1 MKGMRYEDSND
12 RPTFCLSFIRRVP
25 AQRPHECISGR
36 DVQGG
41 TQRLPGDGPGQV
53 ERIRSS
59 VRRSR
64 SAAEGLP
71 EPDRERLKTD
81 ITELRD
87 RKDALQHKFKDLKGV
102 SIESWRDLKA
112 SMDRG
117 LDQLELAYNV
127 VAAHNLGGQPV
138 QPEQNR

>member
-1 MKGMRYEDSND
+1 MKTAMIGLLSV
-12 RPTFCLSFIRRVP
+12 CLLFG
-25 AQRPHECISGR
+25 ACQ
-36 DVQGG
+36 
-41 TQRLPGDGPGQV
+41 
-53 ERIRSS
+53 
-59 VRRSR
+59 R
-64 SAAEGLP
+64 SARTSASPEEMSKAERNDYQAMVQARLNEFDHRFDGLEARLKGLP
-71 EPDRERLKTD
+71 APDRERLKTD

>member
-1 MKGMRYEDSND
+1 MKTAMIGLLSV
-12 RPTFCLSFIRRVP
+12 CLLFG
-25 AQRPHECISGR
+25 ACQ
-36 DVQGG
+36 
-41 TQRLPGDGPGQV
+41 
-53 ERIRSS
+53 
-59 VRRSR
+59 R
-64 SAAEGLP
+64 SARTSASPEEMSKAERNDYQAMVQARLNEFDHRFDGLEARLKGLP
-71 EPDRERLKTD
+71 APDRERLKTD

-117 LDQLELAYNV
+117 LNQLELAYNV

>member
-1 MKGMRYEDSND
+1 MKTAMIGLLSV
-12 RPTFCLSFIRRVP
+12 CLLFG
-25 AQRPHECISGR
+25 ACQ
-36 DVQGG
+36 
-41 TQRLPGDGPGQV
+41 
-53 ERIRSS
+53 
-59 VRRSR
+59 R
-64 SAAEGLP
+64 SALTSASPEEMSKAERNDYQAMVQARLNEFDHRFDGLEARLKGLP
-71 EPDRERLKTD
+71 ETDRERLKTD

>member
-1 MKGMRYEDSND
+1 MKTAMIGLLSV
-12 RPTFCLSFIRRVP
+12 CLLFG
-25 AQRPHECISGR
+25 ACQ
-36 DVQGG
+36 
-41 TQRLPGDGPGQV
+41 
-53 ERIRSS
+53 
-59 VRRSR
+59 R
-64 SAAEGLP
+64 SARTSASPEEMSKAERNDYQAMVQARLNEFDHRFDGLEARLKGLP
-71 EPDRERLKTD
+71 ETDRERLKTD

>member
-1 MKGMRYEDSND
+1 MKTAMIGLLSV
-12 RPTFCLSFIRRVP
+12 CLLFG
-25 AQRPHECISGR
+25 ACQ
-36 DVQGG
+36 
-41 TQRLPGDGPGQV
+41 
-53 ERIRSS
+53 
-59 VRRSR
+59 R
-64 SAAEGLP
+64 SARTSASPEEMSKAERNDYQAMVQARLNEFDHRFDGLEARLKGLP
-71 EPDRERLKTD
+71 ETDRERLKTD

-87 RKDALQHKFKDLKGV
+87 RKEALQHKFKDLKSV